1 MITYEVKLVVQSDIE
16 DEWLHWMRTV
26 HVPDVI
32 ATGLLRSYQIL
43 KPKGTERVYLFQYH
57 FENENDFRSY
67 EQNNAEKL
75 RQDVKDRY
83 DGKFSGE
90 RTIYE
95 WV

>member
-1 MITYEVKLVVQSDIE
+1 MITYEVKITVQADIE

-43 KPKGTERVYLFQYH
+43 KPQGTEHVYLFQYH
-57 FENENDFRSY
+57 FENEEDFHLY
-67 EQNNAEKL
+67 EKDHTERL

-83 DGKFSGE
+83 DGKFTGE
-90 RTIYE
+90 RTVYE
-95 WV
+95 WI